1 MPLAICQIAEPM
13 EVVNDWDERLSFD
26 SFTRNAASAC
36 RTNTG
41 TFNMFCSATK
51 LEIDDRRR
59 PWDCGD
65 II

>member
-1 MPLAICQIAEPM
+1 M